1 MAKLESSLKNMVL
14 SLFGISLVM
23 SAALGFVNQVT
34 KGPIAEAIKAKEVN
48 AIKDVLPPFDNDP
61 VVTLREFDGII
72 FYSATKGGEP
82 VGYAAKTF
90 TEKGYSGRFDLMV
103 GFLPDGTLNKV
114 VVLQQKETPGLGNN
128 ILQPKFSDQFMNINI
143 GELKNQSLS
152 VKKDGG
158 TIDAISAATIS
169 SRAYCDGIQKA
180 YNALMKNI
188 ISDSIHGLS
197 IDTLNAAVAN
207 DIENPMVVD
216 DKENIGGR
224 K

>member
-23 SAALGFVNQVT
+23 SAALGFVNNVT

-48 AIKDVLPPFDNDP
+48 AIKEVLPPFDNDP
-61 VVTLREFDGII
+61 VATLKEFEGVI
-72 FYSATKGGEP
+72 FYSATKGGLP
-82 VGYAAKTF
+82 VGYAAKTY
-90 TEKGYSGRFDLMV
+90 TEKGYSGRFDLMA

-128 ILQPKFSDQFMNINI
+128 ILQAKFSDQFMNVNI
-143 GELKNQSLS
+143 GDLNNKRLL

-180 YNALMKNI
+180 YDALMKNLI
-188 ISDSIHGLS
+188 TKSMEGKSV
-197 IDTLNAAVAN
+197 DTTQSNAAPLTSDTREEEAN
-207 DIENPMVVD
+207 E
-216 DKENIGGR
+216 KIGGR